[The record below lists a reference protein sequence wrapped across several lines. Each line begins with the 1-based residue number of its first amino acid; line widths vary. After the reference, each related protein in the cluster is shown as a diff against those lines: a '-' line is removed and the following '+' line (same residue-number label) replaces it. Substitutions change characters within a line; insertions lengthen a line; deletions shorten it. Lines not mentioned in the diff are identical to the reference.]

1 MSVRRW
7 GYLDYLNSIKAD
19 VAEGLEVLE
28 YDVFQSLYFAYSSL
42 ELKLQ
47 HDPDEVVFAVTAV
60 LAVIMERGVL
70 SKYKDADEFVVGFM
84 DCYAGGGL
92 GRALRCC
99 RVMIG
104 IILMVMSRGWP
115 PHWGVWGFVGDD
127 ERIPSGF

>member
-1 MSVRRW
+1 M
-7 GYLDYLNSIKAD
+7 NSIKAD

-70 SKYKDADEFVVGFM
+70 SKYKDADEVVVGFM
-84 DCYAGGGL
+84 DCYAGGGV
-92 GRALRCC
+92 RAGAAL
-99 RVMIG
+99 
-104 IILMVMSRGWP
+104 LQ
-115 PHWGVWGFVGDD
+115 GDD
-127 ERIPSGF
+127 RDHFNGDVERVAAALGGMGICRRW

>member
-19 VAEGLEVLE
+19 VAEGLEVLG

-42 ELKLQ
+42 EPKLQ

-84 DCYAGGGL
+84 DCYAGGGV
-92 GRALRCC
+92 RAGAAL
-99 RVMIG
+99 
-104 IILMVMSRGWP
+104 LQ
-115 PHWGVWGFVGDD
+115 GDD
-127 ERIPSGF
+127 RDHFNGDVERVAAALEGMGICRR